1 MSGSQPTILQLFF
14 SFLRLGITA
23 FGGPSMIVYIRKL
36 AVERKHWLDAES
48 FNAAVALCQ
57 SIPGATVMQAAAYV
71 GLRVRGLTGAIVA
84 FIGFG
89 LPAFIAMMVLSDLY
103 SRIHDLPV
111 VVSAFMGLQAIIIG
125 IVANAAVSFGKT
137 ALKEW
142 KHTLIAGPA
151 AVLFAL
157 HVSPILVIVL
167 AALAGLLFRNTTQAA
182 PRSVAM
188 PLQNTSPRNHILL
201 MIVSVAGFFLLLFFL
216 WRDFFDLAILMSKI
230 DLFAFGGGF
239 ASIPLMLH
247 EVVDVR
253 HWMDT
258 RTFMHGIILGQI
270 TPGPIVIT
278 ATFVGY
284 ILYGIPG
291 GMVATLGV
299 FLPSFLI
306 LVGIAP
312 YFERVRSLPYF
323 NKSIHGILCSF
334 VGLLISVVG
343 YFASNVQWDVSRLML
358 FAATF
363 IALYLK
369 VDILWVVLAGT
380 VVSLLL

>member
-1 MSGSQPTILQLFF
+1 VS
-14 SFLRLGITA
+14 
-23 FGGPSMIVYIRKL
+23 
-36 AVERKHWLDAES
+36 
-48 FNAAVALCQ
+48 
-57 SIPGATVMQAAAYV
+57 
-71 GLRVRGLTGAIVA
+71 GAISSFV
-84 FIGFG
+84 GFG
-89 LPAFIAMMVLSDLY
+89 LPAFLTMTVLSVLY
-103 SRIHDLPV
+103 VRMHDLPV
-111 VVSAFMGLQAIIIG
+111 VVSAFVGLQAIIVG
-125 IVANAAVSFGKT
+125 IVAHAALSFGKT

-167 AALAGLLFRNTTQAA
+167 AALAGLLLRNTTQAA

-188 PLQNTSPRNHILL
+188 PLRNHSTKTHLLL
-201 MIVSVAGFFLLLFFL
+201 MIVIVAGFFLLLFL
-216 WRDFFDLAILMSKI
+216 LRRDFFDLAVLMSKI

-247 EVVDVR
+247 EIVDVR

-258 RTFMHGIILGQI
+258 RTFMHGIILGQL

-291 GMVATLGV
+291 GIVATVGV

-306 LVGIAP
+306 LVGITP
-312 YFERVRSLPYF
+312 YFERLRSSPYF
-323 NKSIHGILCSF
+323 NKAIHGILCSF

-343 YFASNVQWDVSRLML
+343 YFSANVHWDAMRLIL
-358 FAATF
+358 FTATF

-369 VDILWVVLAGT
+369 VDILWVVLVGT
-380 VVSLLL
+380 AISVLL

>member
-1 MSGSQPTILQLFF
+1 MHSSTPTIVQLFL
-14 SFLRLGITA
+14 SFLRLGVTA
-23 FGGPSMIVYIRKL
+23 FGGPAMIVHLRKL
-36 AVERKHWLDAES
+36 AVEKNRWLDVES

-57 SIPGATVMQAAAYV
+57 TIPGATVMQAAAYV
-71 GLRVRGLTGAIVA
+71 GLRVRGVSGAISSFV
-84 FIGFG
+84 GFG
-89 LPAFIAMMVLSDLY
+89 LPAFLTMTVLSVLY
-103 SRIHDLPV
+103 VRMHDLPV
-111 VVSAFMGLQAIIIG
+111 VVSAFVGLQAIIVG
-125 IVANAAVSFGKT
+125 IVAHAALSFGKT

-167 AALAGLLFRNTTQAA
+167 AALAGLLLRNTTQAA

-188 PLQNTSPRNHILL
+188 PLRNHSTKTHLLL
-201 MIVSVAGFFLLLFFL
+201 MIVIVAGFFLLLFL
-216 WRDFFDLAILMSKI
+216 LRRDFFDLAVLMSKI

-247 EVVDVR
+247 EIVDVR

-258 RTFMHGIILGQI
+258 RTFMHGIILGQL

-291 GMVATLGV
+291 GIVATVGV

-306 LVGIAP
+306 LVGITP
-312 YFERVRSLPYF
+312 YFERLRSSPYF
-323 NKSIHGILCSF
+323 NKAIHGILCSF

-343 YFASNVQWDVSRLML
+343 YFSANVHWDAMRLIL
-358 FAATF
+358 FTATF

-369 VDILWVVLAGT
+369 VDILWVVLVGT
-380 VVSLLL
+380 AISVLL